1 MSHKYSQKLLGS
13 TKKSLTDATKT
24 ASVTAIQK
32 TTEAADDLII
42 NKFHIK

>member
-13 TKKSLTDATKT
+13 TKKSLTDAIKT

-32 TTEAADDLII
+32 RIEAAGDLII